1 MMACAPQSM
10 AHIWVSYRLET
21 STRSPGLTSSSM
33 ISGLVPMQIL
43 PLSMWASAL
52 PTTSSASSVS
62 SRFVQRVLAAAS
74 TAVSNRSMFA
84 SAMSLMVIS
93 PCSSLSPSTMQ
104 SVSIST
110 SRIRFQAARRLISP
124 SMPACLRMSMSLICG
139 LTSVQSRG
147 GSTPKCCRTNRV
159 SRFTCP
165 ARRASY
171 RPVRL
176 PRFFSQAYASA
187 EQIESVS
194 GFWWPMMLMW
204 RTVLFAIVVLPSISL
219 APSARGLPPQ
229 RLGERASPSSV
240 AWGNGRVLSLR
251 PSGPPLPLWRKRHLP
266 RIGGVCLA
274 EGGKPGGLFN

>member
-1 MMACAPQSM
+1 
-10 AHIWVSYRLET
+10 
-21 STRSPGLTSSSM
+21 
-33 ISGLVPMQIL
+33 
-43 PLSMWASAL
+43 
-52 PTTSSASSVS
+52 
-62 SRFVQRVLAAAS
+62 
-74 TAVSNRSMFA
+74 MFA

-240 AWGNGRVLSLR
+240 AWGNSRVLSLR
-251 PSGPPLPLWRKRHLP
+251 PSGPPLR
-266 RIGGVCLA
+266 GGQGECKAVW
-274 EGGKPGGLFN
+274 FN